1 MTAVSKHPPIY
12 LVRHGETDWNA
23 AGRLQGQRDIGLNSH
38 GRAQARRNGAALA
51 RHFAAAKRDPAGL
64 RYLASPLGRTRETME
79 ILRRSLG
86 LPREGYVVDARLMEV
101 SFGEVEGLTLAEF
114 AAQDPT
120 GFKAREA
127 DRWGYVPR
135 GGESYAQLSARAASL
150 LAELDGPSVIVAH
163 GGILRALYHLL
174 LGRSVRDAMTMP
186 VSQDEVHLF
195 ENGSLRG
202 L

>member
-1 MTAVSKHPPIY
+1 MAVSNHPPVY

-23 AGRLQGQRDIGLNSH
+23 EGRLQGQRDIGLNAR
-38 GRAQARRNGAALA
+38 GREQARRNGEALR
-51 RHFAAAKRDPAGL
+51 RHFAAAHVDPAGL

-79 ILRRSLG
+79 ILRAALG
-86 LPREGYVVDARLMEV
+86 LPRDGYVLDERLKEV
-101 SFGEVEGLTLAEF
+101 SFGDVEGLTLAEF

-135 GGESYAQLSARAASL
+135 GGESYAQLSARTACV

-174 LGRSVRDAMTMP
+174 LGCSARDAMTMP

-202 L
+202 I